1 MHRSTKIFLLRS
13 TPGIFFLLMVG
24 LLVRFGFAGSAHSE
38 TATAATPKPGY
49 NLADV
54 RDALKQPMPAPEF
67 TGIDTWL
74 NGERLTIAGLKGRV
88 VLVDFWAYSC
98 VNCVRTLP
106 YLKAWDE
113 KYRAQGL
120 TIVGVHAPEFAFE
133 KDAGNVAAALK
144 KWGINY
150 PVALDNALGTWKAFN
165 NQYWPAHYLIDREG
179 RVVYTHFGEG
189 KYDITE
195 QNIRVLLGLGAE
207 KTTAAT
213 PDAAPAFTPGQT
225 PETYLGYA
233 RADSYAGLRPV
244 PINTRSDFVWPKAF
258 ARDQWG
264 LNGRWTIGA
273 QHLTAEDAGAALQLH
288 FHARKVFAVLGT
300 RDDKPH
306 TLKLLLNGKPFAT
319 TAGADAKN
327 GTVTVDRHRLY
338 ELLDLGKMG
347 EGTLTLETETPGLEA
362 YTFTFGS

>member
-1 MHRSTKIFLLRS
+1 MRRSTKIFLLRS

-24 LLVRFGFAGSAHSE
+24 LLLRFGFANPVHSE
-38 TATAATPKPGY
+38 NAATPAPGY
-49 NLADV
+49 HATDL
-54 RDALKQPMPAPEF
+54 RDALKQPIPAPEF
-67 TGIDTWL
+67 AGIDRWL
-74 NGERLTIAGLKGRV
+74 NSAPLTMASLKGRV

-106 YLKAWDE
+106 FIKAWDE
-113 KYRAQGL
+113 KYRAAGL

-133 KDAGNVAAALK
+133 KDPANVSAALK
-144 KWGINY
+144 KWGITY

-179 RVVYTHFGEG
+179 RIVYTHFGEG
-189 KYDITE
+189 KYDVTE
-195 QNIRVLLGLGAE
+195 QNIRVLLGMGAE
-207 KTTAAT
+207 KSATAT
-213 PDAAPAFTPGQT
+213 PAEKPYVPGQT

-244 PINTRSDFVWPKAF
+244 PINTRSDFVWPQAL

-273 QHLTAEDAGAALQLH
+273 QHLTAENAGAALQLH

-306 TLKLLLNGKPFAT
+306 PVKLQLNGKPLAGV
-319 TAGADAKN
+319 AGADVT
-327 GTVTVDRHRLY
+327 GSTVMVDAHRLY
-338 ELLDLGKMG
+338 ELVDLGAAG
-347 EGTLTLETETPGLEA
+347 DGILTLETETPGVEA
-362 YTFTFGS
+362 YTFTFGG